1 MLTMRGWHPLIIDV
15 KGEDETLH
23 LPAKGDQA
31 RSLRAHGLE
40 PRAWKVKYLTPNFP
54 LGMEAI
60 PITFDLA
67 SLSMKMLSYGHF
79 RSIEGFLSPSEA
91 RDLFDA
97 YFRAGGPDAK
107 LDDIMTYLLR
117 RRGDGGSSRLLALMT
132 SGLFS
137 DDSILEPRNL
147 VDVIANHDFT
157 IFSTAYFKPSSR
169 DLARFVLSVV
179 LDNLMSHLVQ
189 SVEDV
194 RLVVHFRE
202 LREVAPRTGAMG
214 SQWHLRN
221 RIENFVTFLRQTKT
235 ALTRVFY
242 EVQNVKSIPKTL
254 LDNTQAVFV
263 HPFNLKEEE
272 QRKELGRYFPIPDS
286 VVHAI
291 APLRKAVPGKWIFLS
306 KSGYASWVT
315 SPPPLS
321 LRIPEPRSPEE
332 AKRISQLINELV
344 PRRRLREEF
353 NAARKRYK
361 HWLARARYIRE
372 EFEGEEFAEL
382 QEELP
387 PPETLIL
394 NHIPR
399 KFALFMKSFEM
410 APLDGK
416 EKFVF
421 DLTQPGH
428 WVRKRWGERAQ
439 TYVISSALRAMLRS
453 KNNVIQLKIAGFRF
467 FEDTEGN
474 LLGELDVARYRA
486 HMRANGHKYDRL
498 VEKFE

>member
-1 MLTMRGWHPLIIDV
+1 MKGWHPLIIDV

-23 LPAKGDQA
+23 IPAKGDQA
-31 RSLRAHGLE
+31 RSLRAYGLE
-40 PRAWKVKYLTPNFP
+40 PRSWKVKYLTPNFP

-67 SLSMKMLSYGHF
+67 SLSMRMLSYGHF

-97 YFRAGGPDAK
+97 YFRAGGPDAR
-107 LDDIMTYLLR
+107 LEDIITYLLKK
-117 RRGDGGSSRLLALMT
+117 RGDSGSSRLLALMT

-137 DDSILEPRNL
+137 DDSILEPNNL
-147 VDVIANHDFT
+147 VEVVARHDFT
-157 IFSTAYFKPSSR
+157 VFSTAYFKPSSR

-272 QRKELGRYFPIPDS
+272 QRKELAKYFPIPDS

-291 APLRKAVPGKWIFLS
+291 APLKKVVPGKWIFLS

-321 LRIPEPRSPEE
+321 LRIPEPKSPEE
-332 AKRISQLINELV
+332 AKRISQMIVELV
-344 PRRRLREEF
+344 PRRKLREEF
-353 NAARKRYK
+353 NAARRLYK
-361 HWLARARYIRE
+361 YWLTRARYLRDELE
-372 EFEGEEFAEL
+372 EDEGDF

-387 PPETLIL
+387 PPETMIL
-394 NHIPR
+394 TKISR

-410 APLDGK
+410 APLDGQ

-421 DLTQPGH
+421 NLSQPGH
-428 WVRKRWGERAQ
+428 WVRKRWGEKAQ
-439 TYVISSALRAMLRS
+439 SYVISSALRAMLRS
-453 KNNVIQLKIAGFRF
+453 KNNRIQLRIAGFRF

-474 LLGELDVARYRA
+474 LLGEVDVSRYKA
-486 HMRANGHKYDRL
+486 HMRANGHKYDR
-498 VEKFE
+498 VIGTF